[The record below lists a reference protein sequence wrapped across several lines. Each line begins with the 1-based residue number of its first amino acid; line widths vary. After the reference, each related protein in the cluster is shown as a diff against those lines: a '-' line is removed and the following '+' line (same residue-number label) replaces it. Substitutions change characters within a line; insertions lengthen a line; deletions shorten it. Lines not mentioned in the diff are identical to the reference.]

1 MSEPSYSVRA
11 IGVVRSPFTQKVE
24 APRQPRAA
32 EGIEGRIEL
41 DPELAHALEDLEG
54 FEHVWVIAWMD
65 RATGFRP
72 KVLPPRSEKKR
83 GVLATRSPHRP
94 NPIAL
99 SVMELVRVEGT
110 VLHVRGVDLLDGTP
124 VLDIKPYVPWTDAIP
139 RSRVG
144 WLEDEAPPMEGE
156 RPDDPR
162 GAFEVT
168 LSPRAKAQ
176 LGWLAARGV
185 ALEATLR
192 TVLETSPRPRP
203 YRRIRAD
210 GAKPNAFVLALTEW
224 RIAFTVEGARVSVSE
239 VRSGYRQ
246 RDIDAHPLHVD
257 FEAASL
263 EPASS
268 ESES

>member
-1 MSEPSYSVRA
+1 MSEAAYSVRP
-11 IGVVRSPFTQKVE
+11 IGVVRSPYTQKVE

-41 DPELAHALEDLEG
+41 HASFAHALEDLDG

-65 RATGFRP
+65 RTTGFHP
-72 KVLPPRSEKKR
+72 KVHPPRSEKKR
-83 GVLATRSPHRP
+83 GVFATRSPHRP

-99 SVMELVRVEGT
+99 SVMELVRIEGT

-144 WLEDEAPPMEGE
+144 WLETEAEPMEGE

-168 LSPRAKAQ
+168 VTPRAAAQ
-176 LGWLAARGV
+176 IAWLAARDV
-185 ALEATLR
+185 VLEPTVR

-210 GAKPNAFVLALTEW
+210 RATPGAFVLALSEW
-224 RIAFTVEGARVSVSE
+224 RVLFTVEGMHVSVNG
-239 VRSGYRQ
+239 VRSGYRAKEM
-246 RDIDAHPLHVD
+246 DAHPLHAE
-257 FEAASL
+257 FEAARFEDGS
-263 EPASS
+263 
-268 ESES
+268 